1 MSLKKIL
8 TIWSVALLPVAL
20 SAHHSHSNLDRN
32 NIQRHT
38 GVVSQ
43 YGWTMPH
50 VFLKVMSP
58 NLKGEIVEYTIEMN
72 HPPGMQQIGWDR
84 DTFKLGDVITW
95 EGSSDKDP
103 SRYYSGLSWVE
114 KADGSRVG
122 RDQKDAAAV
131 QPSYDF
137 TGLWKRDLRGV
148 RPYYEP
154 PAGWPY
160 TPLAQAIVDGFNE
173 NQNPQ
178 VGCEDPGPPKYM
190 ILPYP
195 IQISRPDDK
204 TIVIAGEL
212 RAEPRVV
219 YLDRTHPPKEP
230 SALGHS
236 VGWFEGTELV
246 VETTNFVADRWG
258 IHTGVDSSDQKNLME
273 RFSLSQDG
281 MALDIVIA
289 VSDPI
294 YLEETVVFEHHLT
307 KMADRTLSNVPCSLE
322 SARLY
327 LEGGYRKER

>member
-1 MSLKKIL
+1 M
-8 TIWSVALLPVAL
+8 
-20 SAHHSHSNLDRN
+20 
-32 NIQRHT
+32 
-38 GVVSQ
+38 
-43 YGWTMPH
+43 
-50 VFLKVMSP
+50 
-58 NLKGEIVEYTIEMN
+58 
-72 HPPGMQQIGWDR
+72 
-84 DTFKLGDVITW
+84 
-95 EGSSDKDP
+95 
-103 SRYYSGLSWVE
+103 
-114 KADGSRVG
+114 G
-122 RDQKDAAAV
+122 RDQKNAAAV

-246 VETTNFVADRWG
+246 VETTNFNPQHIFRGGLRHFFA
-258 IHTGVDSSDQKNLME
+258 ITEEAKITE
-273 RFSLSQDG
+273 RFTRISNDQILYRFFVEDFD
-281 MALDIVIA
+281 M
-289 VSDPI
+289 
-294 YLEETVVFEHHLT
+294 Y
-307 KMADRTLSNVPCSLE
+307 SNVWAGEMPFRAVDDKIYEYACHEGNYAMANILAG
-322 SARLY
+322 AR
-327 LEGGYRKER
+327 EEDRRK

>member
-1 MSLKKIL
+1 MDLKKIL
-8 TIWSVALLPVAL
+8 VICSVILLPVSL

-43 YGWTMPH
+43 YGWAMPH

-58 NLKGEIVEYTIEMN
+58 NPEGEVVEYTIEMN
-72 HPPGMQQIGWDR
+72 HPPGMRQLGWNK
-84 DTFKLGDVITW
+84 DTFKLGEMITW

-114 KADGSRVG
+114 KADGGRVG
-122 RDQKDAAAV
+122 INQKQSVA
-131 QPSYDF
+131 QPSNDF
-137 TGLWKRDLRGV
+137 TGLWKRDLRGI
-148 RPYYEP
+148 RPHYEP
-154 PAGWPY
+154 PKGWPY
-160 TPLAQAIVDGFNE
+160 TPFAQEMVAGFNE
-173 NQNPQ
+173 RQNPQ
-178 VGCEDPGPPKYM
+178 VECRDPGPPKYM
-190 ILPYP
+190 LLPYP
-195 IQISRPDDK
+195 IQISRPDNQ
-204 TIVIAGEL
+204 TIVITGEL
-212 RAEPRVV
+212 RAKPRIV
-219 YLDRTHPPKEP
+219 YLDRNHPPAEP

-236 VGWFEGTELV
+236 VGWFDGADLI

-258 IHTGVDSSDQKNLME
+258 IHTGVDSSDRKNLME

-281 MALDIVIA
+281 MALDIMIS
-289 VSDPI
+289 VSDSI
-294 YLEETVVFEHHLT
+294 YLEETVIFEHHLT